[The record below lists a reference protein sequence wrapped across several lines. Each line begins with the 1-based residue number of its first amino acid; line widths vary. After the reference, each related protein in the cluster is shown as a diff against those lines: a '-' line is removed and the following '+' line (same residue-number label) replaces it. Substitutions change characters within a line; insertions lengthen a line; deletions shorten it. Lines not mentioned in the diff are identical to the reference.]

1 MTRMATAAARILKA
15 SFAFDSIAAV
25 FTYEAVGSSFAASIQ
40 IEAAPQDD
48 LSLMATP
55 LRTDRINGAVLAADI
70 PNPLSVD
77 DTFAVSGTGPYA
89 GAWRIDTVPRTVSDD
104 DPFGLLVRFEAC
116 RA

>member
-15 SFAFDSIAAV
+15 SFAFDSIVAT
-25 FTYEAVGSSFAASIQ
+25 FTIQGMGSSFAANIQ

-55 LRTDRINGAVLAADI
+55 IRHDRINAAVLVSDLQSA
-70 PNPLSVD
+70 LSDD
-77 DTFAVSGTGPYA
+77 DTFVVGGAGPYA
-89 GAWRIDTVPRTVSDD
+89 GTWRIDTVPKTVSDD
-104 DPFGLLVRFEAC
+104 DPFGLLARFEAC

>member
-15 SFAFDSIAAV
+15 SFASDSIAV
-25 FTYEAVGSSFAASIQ
+25 MFTIEAMGSSFAANLQ

-48 LSLMATP
+48 LSLMSTP
-55 LRTDRINGAVLAADI
+55 LRHDRINGAVLASEIAH
-70 PNPLSVD
+70 PLSVD
-77 DTFAVSGTGPYA
+77 DTFLVGSVGPYA
-89 GAWRIDTVPRTVSDD
+89 GEWSIDTVPRTVSDD